1 MIERKEERSIVTFA
15 LFAYNQE
22 RFIKDAIE
30 AALAQDYSPLEIIF
44 SDDCSTDNTFEIMN
58 KFAEKYSG
66 PHVIKL
72 NKNTRNLG
80 IADHINVVMKM
91 VTTDFVVVAAGDDVS
106 EQNRTSEMVKVW
118 LSSKGGIL
126 SVHSSSTEIDENG
139 VLTGNLRKGCED
151 IVLNDINTH
160 VAYNYGVL
168 GATHAWDMRLIRQF
182 PPILSCVIN
191 EDVILPARASLLGG
205 RVEYIDKPLVKY
217 RVGVGVT
224 HEVFRCRAARKYD
237 LSLPLL
243 KRPYY
248 SFLQK
253 FHDYKFV
260 HLLQGR
266 RERLARARAAALYP
280 IWLRRGCVS
289 RLRVAYFCRRCNA
302 SFLFW
307 ELIKY
312 AFPSLVALKQRL
324 QFDYLPKLKGLS
336 C

>member
-118 LSSKGGIL
+118 LSS
-126 SVHSSSTEIDENG
+126 
-139 VLTGNLRKGCED
+139 NLK
-151 IVLNDINTH
+151 
-160 VAYNYGVL
+160 
-168 GATHAWDMRLIRQF
+168 
-182 PPILSCVIN
+182 
-191 EDVILPARASLLGG
+191 
-205 RVEYIDKPLVKY
+205 
-217 RVGVGVT
+217 
-224 HEVFRCRAARKYD
+224 
-237 LSLPLL
+237 
-243 KRPYY
+243 
-248 SFLQK
+248 
-253 FHDYKFV
+253 
-260 HLLQGR
+260 
-266 RERLARARAAALYP
+266 
-280 IWLRRGCVS
+280 
-289 RLRVAYFCRRCNA
+289 
-302 SFLFW
+302 
-307 ELIKY
+307 
-312 AFPSLVALKQRL
+312 
-324 QFDYLPKLKGLS
+324 
-336 C
+336 